1 MGFSSRLGQKI
12 KSGLRIGAKLVGG
25 VATAAGV
32 GYLGYKA
39 HEHKQRLD
47 KLERDNVLADTFAT
61 MSPEQI
67 DAFITQGQTDLGSNY
82 GQLNAPPPPP
92 AFVPIG
98 QRAIEGRPDG
108 NPSFGVKVEK
118 FFEKGV
124 NVGQGIQKVEQ
135 GVGKVKNFL
144 GFAG

>member
-1 MGFSSRLGQKI
+1 MRIGQKI
-12 KSGLRIGAKLVGG
+12 KNGLRLGAKVIGG
-25 VATAAGV
+25 GLAIAGA
-32 GYLGYKA
+32 GYLGYKGY
-39 HEHKQRLD
+39 EHKQRLD
-47 KLERDNVLADTFAT
+47 KLESDNLLAGTFET

-67 DAFITQGQTDLGSNY
+67 DAFISQGQTNLGANY

>member
-1 MGFSSRLGQKI
+1 MRIGQKI
-12 KSGLRIGAKLVGG
+12 KNGLRLGAKIVGTG
-25 VATAAGV
+25 LAIAGA
-32 GYLGYKA
+32 GYLGYKGY
-39 HEHKQRLD
+39 EHKQRLD
-47 KLERDNVLADTFAT
+47 KLESDNLLAGTFET

-67 DAFITQGQTDLGSNY
+67 DAFISQGQTNLGANY

>member
-1 MGFSSRLGQKI
+1 MRIGQKI
-12 KSGLRIGAKLVGG
+12 KNGLRLGAKIVGTG
-25 VATAAGV
+25 LAIAGA
-32 GYLGYKA
+32 GYLGYKGY
-39 HEHKQRLD
+39 EHKQRLD
-47 KLERDNVLADTFAT
+47 KLESDNLLAGTFET
-61 MSPEQI
+61 MNPEQI
-67 DAFITQGQTDLGSNY
+67 DAFISQGQTNLGANY